1 MIRLLRERPWILLAA
16 LFAAFLFAWA
26 VWLGIALRHTPERV
40 PLEDDR
46 HAPAR

>member
-40 PLEDDR
+40 PLEDAH

>member
-1 MIRLLRERPWILLAA
+1 MIRLLRERPWILLAV
-16 LFAAFLFAWA
+16 LFAAFLVAWA

-40 PLEDDR
+40 PLEASH